1 MTERFGGVQ
10 PLRRVE
16 DLRLITGGDR
26 FVDNLRLD
34 GALHLVFLRS
44 PHPHAEILAID
55 ADAARSAP
63 GVVAVLTGADLAAQ
77 GVEPYAVPVPLKRP
91 DGAPMSAPPRQPL
104 ATGRVR
110 FVGEAVAA
118 VIAETEAAALDAAEL
133 IAVEYRELPALVD
146 IAGALSPGAPEIWP
160 GAPGNIAAEMRHG
173 DEAATAAAFDRAA
186 HVTRRRLVN
195 NRLVPAAMEP
205 RAALAEFDAASGRVT
220 LHACTQNPTA
230 VRQFL
235 AQHVLKCPPEQVRV
249 VVRDIGGGFGMKS
262 HLYPED
268 GAVAFAARMLRR
280 PVRWRAGR
288 GEEFLAGSQGRDQ
301 ISEAELALDAEGRI
315 LALRV
320 RTLANIG
327 AAPAP
332 ASAAVPLVLGPK
344 VLTSVYRVPV
354 FDVRCQAVLTNTV
367 TVGPYR
373 GAGRPEAVYLMERL
387 IDAAAREMAIDP
399 AEMRRRNLVPAEAMP
414 YTNPAGETYDCGD
427 FAGMLERCLA
437 RADWDGFAAR
447 RAEAARRGRL
457 YGRGLGLYIEWTGAN
472 QFTEKVAVLVE
483 AEGRVVVRSATQA
496 MGQGLETVYTQL
508 AAAALQLPPERI
520 GIVQG
525 DTDLVQGFGS
535 MASRSLFTGGS
546 AVQAGAHRT
555 IEECRRLAAEVLEA
569 AEADIAYEAGRFRIV
584 GTDRSI
590 GLFELAA
597 TRPEKRIEV
606 AEASTVQGGTWPN
619 GAHVCEV
626 EIDPET
632 GVARIARYT
641 TVDDVGRPINEAI
654 VLGQVQ
660 GGIVQGIGQALMEHC
675 IYDQAS
681 GQLLTGS
688 FMDYAMPRADDV
700 PALDCSLDTSLPTSR
715 NPLGAKGCGESGTV
729 GALATVMN
737 AIHDALAE
745 RGVAHLDMPATP
757 ARIWRALQDS

>member
-10 PLRRVE
+10 PRGRVE
-16 DLRLITGGDR
+16 DLRLMTGRDR
-26 FVDNLRLD
+26 FVDNLHVD

-44 PHPHAEILAID
+44 PHPHAEIAGID
-55 ADAARSAP
+55 ASAAKAAP

-77 GVEPYAVPVPLKRP
+77 GVEPYAMPVPLKRP
-91 DGAPMSAPPRQPL
+91 DGAPMSVPPRQPL

-118 VIAETEAAALDAAEL
+118 VIAETRMAALDAAEL
-133 IAVEYRELPALVD
+133 IAVEYRELPAITD
-146 IAGALSPGAPEIWP
+146 IESALAPGAPEIWP
-160 GAPGNIAAEMRHG
+160 GAPGNIAAELRHG
-173 DEAATAAAFDRAA
+173 EKDATAAAFAAAA

-205 RAALAEFDAASGRVT
+205 RAALAEFDAESGRVT

-235 AQHVLKCPPEQVRV
+235 AQHVLKCAPEQVRV

-280 PVRWRAGR
+280 PVRWCAER

-315 LALRV
+315 LGLRV
-320 RTLANIG
+320 HTRANMG
-327 AAPAP
+327 AVLAP

-344 VLTSVYRVPV
+344 VITSVYHVPV
-354 FDVRCQAVLTNTV
+354 FDILCQAVLTNTV

-387 IDAAAREMAIDP
+387 IDAAGREMGIEP
-399 AEMRRRNLVPAEAMP
+399 AEMRRRNLVPPSAMP
-414 YTNPAGETYDCGD
+414 YGNRAGETYDCGD

-472 QFTEKVAVLVE
+472 QFTEKVTVLVE

-496 MGQGLETVYTQL
+496 MGQGLETVYAEL
-508 AAAALQLPPERI
+508 AAAALQIPRERI
-520 GIVQG
+520 EIVQG

-546 AVQAGAHRT
+546 AVRAGALRT
-555 IEECRRLAAEVLEA
+555 IEECRRLAAEMLEA
-569 AEADIAYEAGRFRIV
+569 AEADIAYEAGRLRIV

-597 TRPEKRIEV
+597 ARPERRVEV
-606 AEASTVQGGTWPN
+606 VETNTVQGGTWPN

-641 TVDDVGRPINEAI
+641 TVDDVGRPMNEAI

-660 GGIVQGIGQALMEHC
+660 GGIAQGIGQALMEHC
-675 IYDQAS
+675 IYDRAS

-688 FMDYAMPRADDV
+688 FMDYAMPRADDL
-700 PALDCSLDTSLPTSR
+700 PGLDCSLDLSVPTAR

-737 AIHDALAE
+737 AIVDALAG
-745 RGVAHLDMPATP
+745 RGVSHIDMPATP
-757 ARIWRALQDS
+757 ERIWRALHGG